1 MIQLD
6 DDSIVTLTDDEGN
19 DIDFLLLDVVE
30 YNGGDYLILLPLAEE
45 EDEED
50 NVLILKAE
58 QTEEGE
64 TYTGIED
71 EAVLNA
77 VFDLF
82 NEQLEAAA
90 AEAGLDDDENDEAD
104 ESEDAE

>member
-19 DIDFLLLDVVE
+19 DFDFLLLDVVE
-30 YNGGDYLILLPLAEE
+30 YQGGDYLVLLPLSEE

-50 NVLILKAE
+50 NVLILRAE
-58 QTEEGE
+58 RTEEGE
-64 TYTGIED
+64 TYQGVED
-71 EAVLNA
+71 EDVLNA

-82 NEQLEAAA
+82 NQQIEEAAK
-90 AEAGLDDDENDEAD
+90 EAGLSDDEEEEEGAD
-104 ESEDAE
+104 EE

>member
-30 YNGGDYLILLPLAEE
+30 YNGGDYLILLPLSEE

-58 QTEEGE
+58 QTEAGE

-71 EAVLNA
+71 EALLNA

-90 AEAGLDDDENDEAD
+90 AEAGLDDDEDEEAD
-104 ESEDAE
+104 EPEDAE

>member
-30 YNGGDYLILLPLAEE
+30 YNGGDYLILLPLSEE

-71 EAVLNA
+71 EALLNA

-90 AEAGLDDDENDEAD
+90 AEAGLDDDEDEEAD
-104 ESEDAE
+104 EPEDAE

>member
-90 AEAGLDDDENDEAD
+90 AEAGLDDDETDEAD